1 MKKNRKIK
9 MNKSSVMT
17 ALKTIHNI
25 RKEYIR
31 VLFINAI
38 LQAIRPFIPIVLS
51 AMILDELLGDKDQ
64 TTVITLAILLVSLML
79 ITHLLN
85 GYFTKRYTDETKY
98 LIDNYEFELSKKSMK
113 LDYAQ
118 IEKKETMD
126 LLQFIQEGGINYM
139 GIWHIAE
146 YLQLGTLA
154 ILESIIAFSL
164 ILTMFTN
171 GIDVSVTGSLAFIQ
185 SPLVFV
191 LLLMVLGTGILLSSM
206 IQSKLGETV
215 ANAAKGGVGANRI
228 FGYLFFHI
236 SYNYA
241 NGKDIRLY
249 KGQNLLH
256 EKITDFVVPNCQDSL
271 DNFVKPN
278 MKHFSLL
285 NLVNVIMVVAVYTFI
300 ILKAYIGAIT
310 IGVIFIQINAI
321 MRLYQSIGS
330 YMKQYNMLKAACDHF
345 ENSIK
350 YFNLPEMKKE
360 GSRSID
366 KQDDYTFKFENVSF
380 KYPSSDI
387 LVLDNINLTINAG
400 ERLAVVGMNGAGKTT
415 MIKLLC
421 RLYDPTEGI
430 ITMNGVDIK
439 EYGYEAYIN
448 LFSVVFQDFKLF
460 SFGMDQNVSV
470 NEKID
475 SEKLEAS
482 LLNSGLTTV
491 MDELDKHYQTSIG
504 KNFDENGRDFSGGEE
519 QKLAIARALYKDA
532 PIVVLDEPTA
542 ALDPIA
548 EYEVY
553 SKFDTLVKDKTAVFI
568 SHRLSSC
575 RFCHNIA
582 VFDKGKIVQLGN
594 HDFLVSDK
602 KGKYHELWFAQ
613 ADHYVMST

>member
-1 MKKNRKIK
+1 MKKDRKIK
-9 MNKSSVMT
+9 LNLSSVMA
-17 ALKTIHNI
+17 ALKTIHKI

-31 VLFINAI
+31 VLFLNAI
-38 LQAIRPFIPIVLS
+38 LQAVRPFLPIVLS
-51 AMILDELLGDKDQ
+51 AKILDELLGDKDQ
-64 TTVITLAILLVSLML
+64 TTLITLAFILVGLMF
-79 ITHLLN
+79 ITHVLS
-85 GYFTKRYTDETKY
+85 GYFTKRYNDETKH
-98 LIDNYEFELSKKSMK
+98 LINNYEFELSKKSMK

-118 IEKKETMD
+118 IENKETMD
-126 LLQFIQEGGINYM
+126 LLQYIQEGGHNYM

-154 ILESIIAFSL
+154 ILEIIIAFIL

-171 GIDVSVTGSLAFIQ
+171 GTDVSVTGSLSFIQ
-185 SPLVFV
+185 SPLVFMMLLLV
-191 LLLMVLGTGILLSSM
+191 LLTGILLSSI
-206 IQSKLGETV
+206 IQGKLGETV
-215 ANAAKGGVGANRI
+215 ANSAKGGVGANRI

-249 KGQNLLH
+249 NAQNLLH
-256 EKITDFVVPNCQDSL
+256 EKIMDFVVPNCQDTL

-285 NLVNVIMVVAVYTFI
+285 NMVNVLMLVAVYTFI
-300 ILKAYIGAIT
+300 ILKAYVGAIT
-310 IGVIFIQINAI
+310 VGVIFIQINAI

-330 YMKQYNMLKAACDHF
+330 FLKQYNMLKAACDHF
-345 ENSIK
+345 KNSIR

-360 GSRSID
+360 GSRQID
-366 KQDDYTFKFENVSF
+366 SQGDYVFEFKNVSF
-380 KYPSSDI
+380 KYPSMDT
-387 LVLDNINLTINAG
+387 LVLDNVNLTINSG

-421 RLYDPTEGI
+421 RLYDPTDGI
-430 ITMNGVDIK
+430 ITLNGVDIK
-439 EYGYEAYIN
+439 EYCYKEYIN

-460 SFGMDQNVSV
+460 SFGMDQNVAV
-470 NEKID
+470 NENVD
-475 SEKLEAS
+475 LEKLEYC
-482 LLNSGLTTV
+482 LFNSGLGNV
-491 MDELDKHYQTSIG
+491 VDELDKHYQVSIG
-504 KNFDENGRDFSGGEE
+504 KNFDEDGRDFSGGEE

-548 EYEVY
+548 EFEVY
-553 SKFDTLVKDKTAVFI
+553 LKFNTLVKDKAAVFI

-575 RFCHNIA
+575 KFCHNIA

-594 HDFLVSDK
+594 HDSLVSDK

-613 ADHYVMST
+613 AEHYVYE

>member
-9 MNKSSVMT
+9 LNLSSVMA
-17 ALKTIHNI
+17 ALKTIHKI

-31 VLFINAI
+31 VLFLNAI
-38 LQAIRPFIPIVLS
+38 LQAVRPFIPILLS
-51 AMILDELLGDKDQ
+51 AKILDELLGHKDQ
-64 TTVITLAILLVSLML
+64 TTLITLAFLLVGLMF
-79 ITHLLN
+79 ITHALS
-85 GYFTKRYTDETKY
+85 GYFTKRYNDETKH
-98 LIDNYEFELSKKSMK
+98 LISNYEFELSKKSMK

-118 IEKKETMD
+118 IENKETMD
-126 LLQFIQEGGINYM
+126 LLQYIEEGGHNYM

-154 ILESIIAFSL
+154 ILEIIIAFSL

-171 GIDVSVTGSLAFIQ
+171 GTHVYVTGSLSIIQ
-185 SPLVFV
+185 SPLVFMMLLFV
-191 LLLMVLGTGILLSSM
+191 LLFGILLSSI
-206 IQSKLGETV
+206 IQGKLGETV
-215 ANAAKGGVGANRI
+215 ANSAKGGVGANRI

-249 KGQNLLH
+249 NAQNLLH
-256 EKITDFVVPNCQDSL
+256 EKIMDFVVPNCQDSL

-278 MKHFSLL
+278 MKYFSLL
-285 NLVNVIMVVAVYTFI
+285 NMVNVLMLVAVYTFI
-300 ILKAYIGAIT
+300 ILKAYVGAIT
-310 IGVIFIQINAI
+310 VGVIFIQINAI

-330 YMKQYNMLKAACDHF
+330 FLKQYNMLKAACDHF
-345 ENSIK
+345 KNSIR

-360 GSRSID
+360 GSRQID
-366 KQDDYTFKFENVSF
+366 SQGDYVFEFKNVSF
-380 KYPSSDI
+380 KYPSTDT
-387 LVLDNINLTINAG
+387 LVLDNVNLTINSG

-421 RLYDPTEGI
+421 RLYEPTSGVITLNGI
-430 ITMNGVDIK
+430 NIK
-439 EYGYEAYIN
+439 EYGYEEYIK

-460 SFGMDQNVSV
+460 SFGMDQNVAVSENV
-470 NEKID
+470 D
-475 SEKLEAS
+475 LEKLEYC
-482 LLNSGLTTV
+482 LFNSGLGNV
-491 MDELDKHYQTSIG
+491 VDELDKHYQVSIG
-504 KNFDENGRDFSGGEE
+504 KNFDEDGRDFSGGEE

-532 PIVVLDEPTA
+532 PIIVLDEPTA

-548 EYEVY
+548 EFEVY
-553 SKFDTLVKDKTAVFI
+553 SKFNTLVKDKAAVFI

-575 RFCHNIA
+575 KFCHNIA

-594 HDFLVSDK
+594 HDSLVSDK

-613 ADHYVMST
+613 AEHYVYE